1 MSTGVPPAQPGS
13 GQTLYHDCY
22 FVCLEQNLVH
32 RDVELSPC
40 LTSVPYPLF
49 ERGCTAVKG
58 VESQRTLPSCPTPRP
73 RWPVPSTRCCRP
85 VRTLQVRSGGHRP
98 SPATSPAKYPR
109 DGRLRRDWRG
119 SHCGEGAGE
128 LGEDRQISV
137 KANPLD
143 ASDSQRQ

>member
-85 VRTLQVRSGGHRP
+85 CERFECAAEDIDLLLRHRPPSIPAKGGYAATGAARAVARAQASLARIVRS
-98 SPATSPAKYPR
+98 A
-109 DGRLRRDWRG
+109 
-119 SHCGEGAGE
+119 
-128 LGEDRQISV
+128 
-137 KANPLD
+137 
-143 ASDSQRQ
+143 